1 MTIELQR
8 SRPYSWPLHCG
19 ISREGVMAVNSP
31 GEKEEDPEPAIH
43 AKRQDGVREAGW
55 DRAMLGTIRWG

>member
-19 ISREGVMAVNSP
+19 ISREGVNSP
-31 GEKEEDPEPAIH
+31 GEKEEDPEPVIH

-55 DRAMLGTIRWG
+55 DRAMLGTSRGG